1 MLCQVAHTNE
11 WNKINGWVTYG
22 SREQRVWVQVC
33 ALGKR
38 NVDNVWVA
46 TEGVYFPTKEA

>member
-1 MLCQVAHTNE
+1 M
-11 WNKINGWVTYG
+11 NGIEEMVG
-22 SREQRVWVQVC
+22 QHSGLREQRVLVQVC

-38 NVDNVWVA
+38 NNDNVWVA